1 VIYTWAKFPFGFLQL
16 GGSLIDTVTVPV
28 GLLGMEVMLP
38 TPPQLT
44 VMLAII
50 KINNAHTTTL
60 AFSPLGTPWN
70 SPFVSPRIGRS
81 GVFPPNHYPDLNW
94 KPCRLLITPSTKS
107 PAPHLVFVETLATCG
122 GAAFFIRPLEMLP
135 HLSMV
140 SLT

>member
-1 VIYTWAKFPFGFLQL
+1 LQL

-28 GLLGMEVMLP
+28 ALLGMEVMLP

-50 KINNAHTTTL
+50 RINNAHTTTL
-60 AFSPLGTPWN
+60 AFS
-70 SPFVSPRIGRS
+70 RIGNTLEQSICLSSNWKKR
-81 GVFPPNHYPDLNW
+81 VFPPNHYPDLNW
-94 KPCRLLITPSTKS
+94 KPCRLLITPSTKPCS
-107 PAPHLVFVETLATCG
+107 ASGLRRNFSYMPRGSLLHST
-122 GAAFFIRPLEMLP
+122 LEMLP